1 MTSTRM
7 VASIYAPPRYGDA
20 AARPEDILIPDW
32 HTNPLFYGSYS
43 NWPIGVDNTVVHNLD
58 APIGRLYMAGEA
70 CSHKY
75 NGYLH
80 GALERCARHIA
91 LKWLIR

>member
-7 VASIYAPPRYGDA
+7 VASIYVPPRYGDA

-80 GALERCARHIA
+80 GALERCVHRV
-91 LKWLIR
+91 KVVN